1 MIDIKVASIDD
12 LLIIQKIG
20 RETFLETFASE
31 NETDNMNEYLEERF
45 SETQVHDE
53 LKNLESIFYIA
64 WDQEDPIGYLKLNI
78 GAAQTEFK
86 MDDHIEI
93 ERIYVY
99 ASHHGKQVGQ
109 LLFFKAL
116 EIAKNLRVP
125 TIWLG
130 VWEENARAIN
140 FYKKNGFEEF
150 DKHIFKLGK
159 DEQTDILMKRAVV

>member
-31 NETDNMNEYLEERF
+31 NELDNMNEYLEERF

-86 MDDHIEI
+86 MEDHIEI

>member
-1 MIDIKVASIDD
+1 MIEIKVASVDD
-12 LLIIQKIG
+12 MLIIQKIG
-20 RETFLETFASE
+20 RETFIETFQSR
-31 NETDNMNEYLEERF
+31 NEEADMNDYISNRF
-45 SETQVHDE
+45 SDHQVHDE

-64 WDQEDPIGYLKLNI
+64 WDQENPIGYLKLNI
-78 GAAQTEFK
+78 GNAQTEIK
-86 MDDHIEI
+86 LEDHIEI

-116 EIAKNLRVP
+116 ETAKNLRVP

-130 VWEENARAIN
+130 VWEENARAIS

-150 DKHIFKLGK
+150 DKHIFKLGS

>member
-31 NETDNMNEYLEERF
+31 NEPDNMNEYLEERF

>member
-1 MIDIKVASIDD
+1 MIEIKVASVDD

-20 RETFLETFASE
+20 RETFLETFESKNSVE
-31 NETDNMNEYLEERF
+31 NMKDYIEERF
-45 SETQVHDE
+45 SELQVQNE

-78 GAAQTEFK
+78 GEAQTEFK
-86 MDDHIEI
+86 MEDHIEI

-99 ASHHGKQVGQ
+99 SSHYGKQVGQ

-116 EIAKNLRVP
+116 ETAKNLRVP

-150 DKHIFKLGK
+150 DKHIFKLGA
-159 DEQTDILMKRAVV
+159 DEQTDILMRRAVV

>member
-20 RETFLETFASE
+20 RETFLETFESE
-31 NETDNMNEYLEERF
+31 NESDNIHEYLEERF
-45 SETQVHDE
+45 SETQVHNE

>member
-1 MIDIKVASIDD
+1 MIEIKVASIDD

-20 RETFLETFASE
+20 RETFLETFESRNSE
-31 NETDNMNEYLEERF
+31 SDLSAYINDRF
-45 SETQVHDE
+45 SENQVQHE

-78 GAAQTEFK
+78 GQAQTEYK
-86 MDDHIEI
+86 LEDHIEI

-116 EIAKNLRVP
+116 ETAKSLRVP

-130 VWEENARAIN
+130 VWEENARAIS

-150 DKHIFKLGK
+150 DKHIFRLGS
-159 DEQTDILMKRAVV
+159 DEQTDILMRRAVG

>member
-31 NETDNMNEYLEERF
+31 NEPDNMNEYLEERF

-86 MDDHIEI
+86 MEDHIEI